1 MSNPTLARLQKPFML
16 RLFMFKKLPAAWFMG
31 LRLVQVSENQC
42 VIALPYSWRSQ
53 NPFRSIYFAAQ
64 CAAGEMSTGL
74 LALIHL
80 DGKPAVS
87 MLVTAV
93 DSSYSKKAAGLT
105 HFTCNEGQKMA
116 EAIRR
121 AVETGEPQT
130 VKMESIGTLAATG
143 EEVSRFWM
151 TWSFRKK

>member
-1 MSNPTLARLQKPFML
+1 M
-16 RLFMFKKLPAAWFMG
+16 RLFLLWKLPAAWFIG

-42 VIALPYSWRSQ
+42 VIALPISWRSQ

-80 DGKPAVS
+80 DGQPPVS
-87 MLVTAV
+87 MLVTEV
-93 DSSYSKKAAGLT
+93 NSSYSKKAAGRT

-116 EAIRR
+116 ETIRR
-121 AVETGEPQT
+121 AVETGEPQM
-130 VKMESIGTLAATG
+130 VRMESIGTLAATG
-143 EEVSRFWM
+143 EEVSRVWI
-151 TWSFRKK
+151 TWSFRKKQG